1 VTHRE
6 DNPAIRFVA
15 RSRFARVRATL
26 LHFTRR
32 KSHPITRMKA
42 EFLALCLSWLAVG
55 TANAQTADSLL
66 QYDYRSL
73 VAHSDLS
80 FNTPAPSTHDG
91 LPIGNGRMGTLV
103 WTTPAALHY
112 QINHADLF
120 CSGNNTLASSKGHT
134 DYSAGCGYV
143 DITLADFGNDVFAGG
158 KFNQHLSVY
167 EGLETAVGDGV
178 ETRSLAWMDG
188 DVIATEVDDQRSHPG
203 AINIDLRMLR
213 YAQNFTGKQSPTPI
227 GPHGAEIWTGDH
239 VAISRLE
246 IRDGKIL
253 LTQEFAEGNFYSAS
267 AVAIG
272 VVGRDTKPS
281 YANEMTVRLSAE
293 PGRGKLLILTASAVS
308 YDRRENV
315 GDLALKQLTAAQ
327 GKSFDDLLQ
336 DNRTWWGNFWS
347 KGFIHLHSADGV
359 ADNVEKYYTYYL
371 YLMGSCSRATYMP
384 RFCGVLWGTD
394 GDLRMWGSMYWWHN
408 QGCLFDGFTPANRP
422 ELMTCVF
429 NSYSRYLDTYA
440 RAAQQQ
446 WGSQGIWIPETT
458 WFNGL
463 EDLPDKIAAEMRDLY
478 LARKPWSAR
487 SKEFDAYALNKNG
500 LNSRWNYRYT
510 DNQQGPFAWTSHVLS
525 TTAKIANVYWL
536 HYAYWP
542 DQEWL
547 RTTGYPVIR
556 GTAEFYRNFPNLY
569 QAADGKYHIRYVNNL
584 EERPWGSSDTP
595 EELLAMRVMFPIA
608 IRASE
613 ILNVDADLRP
623 KWKEIA
629 DHLLPVPP
637 APQPGEYYDICTPV
651 SDDTALFNNLKAS
664 YTGPGSRRGGD
675 GGNLGILSR
684 EPVIAA
690 NLGLGELIKTLV
702 PGQMHSN
709 PETNAGQLRNRMM
722 MGEGAGAIEFEQLG
736 NASHGLQNALL
747 QSVPPSAEKEPVNTV
762 FPAWPKGWD
771 AQYTLA
777 ARGAFLI
784 SASMQNDEIEFV
796 EILSE
801 KGGQCS
807 LLNPWPAAEI
817 TVCRNGQAAEGV
829 AGKLLTLSTTA
840 GERVALVPKGKVPA
854 AKILQ

>member
-1 VTHRE
+1 MKTG
-6 DNPAIRFVA
+6 FVA
-15 RSRFARVRATL
+15 
-26 LHFTRR
+26 
-32 KSHPITRMKA
+32 
-42 EFLALCLSWLAVG
+42 LSFSLLAVG
-55 TANAQTADSLL
+55 TVVAETSAGLL
-66 QYDYRSL
+66 NYDFRSL
-73 VAHSDLS
+73 VARSDLS
-80 FNTPAPSTHDG
+80 FNTPAPSSHDG

-112 QINHADLF
+112 QINHDDLF
-120 CSGNNTLASSKGHT
+120 CFGNNTLASPKAHT

-143 DITLADFGNDVFAGG
+143 DINMVDFGNDVFAGG

-167 EGLETAVGDGV
+167 EGLETADGDGV
-178 ETRSLAWMDG
+178 KTRSLAWTDG
-188 DVIATEVDDQRSHPG
+188 DVIATEVDDHRSDPSV
-203 AINIDLRMLR
+203 INIDLRMLR
-213 YAQNFTGKQSPTPI
+213 YAQNFTVKPSPSPI
-227 GPHGAEIWTGDH
+227 GPHGAEIRTADH
-239 VAISRLE
+239 VAISRLD

-253 LTQEFAEGNFYSAS
+253 LTQEFTEGNFYSAS

-272 VVGRDTKPS
+272 VVGRETKPS
-281 YANEMTVRLSAE
+281 YYNELTVRLSAE
-293 PGRGKLLILTASAVS
+293 ARRGKVLILAAATVS

-315 GDLALKQLTAAQ
+315 GDLALKQLEAAQ

-336 DNRTWWGNFWS
+336 DNRNSWGNFWA

-359 ADNVEKYYTYYL
+359 ADNVEKYYTYFL

-408 QGCLFDGFTPANRP
+408 QGCLFDGFTAANRP

-429 NSYSRYLDTYA
+429 TTYSRYLDTYA
-440 RAAQQQ
+440 RAARQQ

-463 EDLPDKIAAEMRDLY
+463 EDLPDGIAAEMRDLY
-478 LARKPWSAR
+478 LARKPWSER
-487 SKEFDAYALNKNG
+487 SKEFDDYARSKNG

-510 DNQQGPFAWTSHVLS
+510 DTQQGPFGWTSHVLS
-525 TTAKIANVYWL
+525 STAKIANVYWL
-536 HYAYWP
+536 HYAYFP
-542 DQEWL
+542 DKEWL

-556 GTAEFYRNFPNLY
+556 GGAEFYRNFPNLY
-569 QAADGKYHIRYVNNL
+569 KADDGKYHIRYVNNL
-584 EERPWGSSDTP
+584 EEKPWGRSDTP

-623 KWKEIA
+623 KWKEIS
-629 DHLLPVPP
+629 DNLLPVPP
-637 APQPGEYYDICTPV
+637 SPQPGEYYDTCTPV
-651 SDDTALFNNLKAS
+651 SDDTALFNSLKAS
-664 YTGPGSRRGGD
+664 YTGLGSRKGGD

-690 NLGLGELIKTLV
+690 NLGLGELIKTVV

-709 PETNAGQLRNRMM
+709 RETNAPARGGRGQLRNRMM

-747 QSVPPSAEKEPVNTV
+747 QSVPPSAEKEPINTV

-771 AQYTLA
+771 AQFTLA
-777 ARGAFLI
+777 ARDAFLI
-784 SASMQNDEIEFV
+784 SASMQNDQIEFV

-801 KGGQCS
+801 KGGQCV
-807 LLNPWPAAEI
+807 LENPWPDKDA
-817 TVCRNGQAAEGV
+817 TVYRNGKTAEGV
-829 AGKLLTLSTTA
+829 SGRLLTLSTTA
-840 GERVALVPKGKVPA
+840 GERLALVPRGNVPV

>member
-1 VTHRE
+1 
-6 DNPAIRFVA
+6 
-15 RSRFARVRATL
+15 
-26 LHFTRR
+26 
-32 KSHPITRMKA
+32 MKA
-42 EFLALCLSWLAVG
+42 KFTALCLSWLAVA
-55 TANAQTADSLL
+55 TAGAQTSDSLL
-66 QYDYRSL
+66 KYDYRRL
-73 VAHSDLS
+73 VAHADLS

-91 LPIGNGRMGTLV
+91 LPIGNGRVGTLV
-103 WTTPAALHY
+103 WTTPTALHY
-112 QINHADLF
+112 QINHDDLF
-120 CSGNNTLASSKGHT
+120 CSGNNTLASPQGHT

-143 DITLADFGNDVFAGG
+143 DITMADFGHDVFAGG
-158 KFNQHLSVY
+158 KFHQHLSVY
-167 EGLETAVGDGV
+167 EGLETAGGDGV
-178 ETRSLAWMDG
+178 QTRSLAWTDG

-213 YAQNFTGKQSPTPI
+213 YARNFIDKQSPSPI

-239 VAISRLE
+239 VAISRLD

-253 LTQEFAEGNFYSAS
+253 LTQEFTEGNFYSAS

-272 VVGRDTKPS
+272 VVGRATKPS

-293 PGRGKLLILTASAVS
+293 PGQGKLLVLTATAVS
-308 YDRRENV
+308 YDRKENV

-327 GKSFDDLLQ
+327 GKSFDGLLQ
-336 DNRTWWGNFWS
+336 DNRQWWGNFWAE
-347 KGFIHLHSADGV
+347 GFIHLHSADGV

-440 RAAQQQ
+440 RAARQQ

-463 EDLPDKIAAEMRDLY
+463 EDLPANIAAEMRDLY
-478 LARKPWSAR
+478 LARKPWSER

-510 DNQQGPFAWTSHVLS
+510 DQQQGPFAWTSHVLS

-536 HYAYWP
+536 HYAYWT

-547 RTTGYPVIR
+547 RTTGYPIIR

-569 QAADGKYHIRYVNNL
+569 QAADGRYHIRYVNNL

-613 ILNVDADLRP
+613 ILKVDADLRT
-623 KWKEIA
+623 KWKEIS

-651 SDDTALFNNLKAS
+651 SDDTALFNSLKAS

-690 NLGLGELIKTLV
+690 NLGLGELIKTVV

-709 PETNAGQLRNRMM
+709 PETNTDQLRNRMM

-771 AQYTLA
+771 AQFTLA

-784 SASMQNDEIEFV
+784 SASVQNDQVEFV

-801 KGGQCS
+801 QGGQC
-807 LLNPWPAAEI
+807 LLRNPWPDGEAS
-817 TVCRNGQAAEGV
+817 VYRNGKAAEGV
-829 AGKLLTLSTTA
+829 AGRLLTLSTTT
-840 GERVALVPKGKVPA
+840 GECLTLFPKGKAPA
-854 AKILQ
+854 AKTLQ